1 MTPSRNPTLT
11 FMRALVGVV
20 VSFQSDS
27 VSENKYYTK
36 SIKNISLY
44 NFVYC

>member
-11 FMRALVGVV
+11 FMKALVGVV
-20 VSFQSDS
+20 VSFQSDC

-44 NFVYC
+44 HFVYC